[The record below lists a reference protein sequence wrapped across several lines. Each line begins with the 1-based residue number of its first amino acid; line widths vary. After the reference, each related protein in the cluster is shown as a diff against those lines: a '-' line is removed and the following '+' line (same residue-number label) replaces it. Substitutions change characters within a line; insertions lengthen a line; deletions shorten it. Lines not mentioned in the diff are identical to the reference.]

1 MKGVSSFGRLR
12 KRIMRNLILGHGSGS
27 GLSAAEE
34 FAILKEI
41 GWDGVFTGWD
51 ENNGNKNMA
60 KAIRDLGLI
69 YQSVHAPFDKMD
81 RVWDDDER
89 GEAVID
95 RLIRCARATAEV
107 DVDIMVV
114 HTIIGMDKCTPAEI
128 GLRRFGRLFDAAK
141 ECGVRIALEN
151 TEGEEYLE
159 ALLNEYG
166 DAHVGFCIDTGHELC
181 YNYGRDTITK
191 YGKRMFST
199 HLNDNMGITGDHL
212 TWKDDAHMLPFDGIA
227 DWKGIA
233 ERMKAVGYQGELTFE
248 LTRFNRP
255 ERHTS
260 DAYEQM
266 SFTEYASLALE
277 RARRFAELI
286 GE

>member
-1 MKGVSSFGRLR
+1 MR
-12 KRIMRNLILGHGSGS
+12 KLILGHGSGS
-27 GLSAAEE
+27 GLPAKEE
-34 FAILKEI
+34 FALLKKI

-51 ENNGNKNMA
+51 EANGNQA
-60 KAIRDLGLI
+60 LAESIRELGLI

-81 RVWDDDER
+81 KVWEDDPRGDE
-89 GEAVID
+89 VID
-95 RLIRCARATAEV
+95 RLIRCAKATAEV
-107 DVDIMVV
+107 GVDIMVV
-114 HTIIGMDKCTPAEI
+114 HTIIGMDKCTPTEI

-141 ECGVRIALEN
+141 VLGVRIALEN

-159 ALLNEYG
+159 ALLGEYK
-166 DAHVGFCIDTGHELC
+166 DEHVGFCIDTGHELC
-181 YNYGRDTITK
+181 YNYGRDVISK

-212 TWKDDAHMLPFDGIA
+212 TWKDDSHMLPFDGIA

-233 ERMKAVGYQGELTFE
+233 KRMNAVGYKDVLTFE

-260 DAYEQM
+260 DSYEKM
-266 SFTEYASLALE
+266 TFEEYATLALE
-277 RARRFAELI
+277 KARKFASYIEN
-286 GE
+286 